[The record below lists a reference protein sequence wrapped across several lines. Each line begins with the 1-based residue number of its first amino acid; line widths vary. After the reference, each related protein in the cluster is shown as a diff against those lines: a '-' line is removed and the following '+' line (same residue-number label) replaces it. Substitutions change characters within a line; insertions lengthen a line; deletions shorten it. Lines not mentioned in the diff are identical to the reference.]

1 MRPIFS
7 RKHRENSGGGE
18 ACLLRYMRREEEWNM
33 RSWIVLHLP
42 SRSLV
47 KVIARSLERVLVL
60 CRQRG
65 WRAGDL
71 MIRVK

>member
-1 MRPIFS
+1 M
-7 RKHRENSGGGE
+7 
-18 ACLLRYMRREEEWNM
+18 
-33 RSWIVLHLP
+33 P
-42 SRSLV
+42 SRSSI
-47 KVIARSLERVLVL
+47 KVIARSLERVLLL